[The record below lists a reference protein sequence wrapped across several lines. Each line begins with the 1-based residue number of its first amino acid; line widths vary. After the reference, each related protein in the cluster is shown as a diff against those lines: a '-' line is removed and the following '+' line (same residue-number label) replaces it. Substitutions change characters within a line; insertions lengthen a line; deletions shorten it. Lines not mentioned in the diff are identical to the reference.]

1 VTTRILI
8 ADDHPIVRFG
18 LSRLIDREADLTVVA
33 EAEDGTTAL
42 KLALELD
49 VDVVIIDVAMPRKTG
64 LQAAEEIARRRPDVR
79 VLMLS
84 MHDNDQYMLAAA
96 RAGASGY
103 MLKSDADEQIVA
115 ACRALLTSDEF
126 LAPPTAGSALRAQID
141 RARRAKDASGDVL
154 TRRELEVLK
163 LVAEGHSSRE
173 IADEL
178 TITVKTVDRHR
189 SNIMSKL
196 DVTDRVQLARHAIR
210 RGLIE
215 P

>member
-1 VTTRILI
+1 MTTRILI

>member
-1 VTTRILI
+1 
-8 ADDHPIVRFG
+8 
-18 LSRLIDREADLTVVA
+18 
-33 EAEDGTTAL
+33 
-42 KLALELD
+42 
-49 VDVVIIDVAMPRKTG
+49 
-64 LQAAEEIARRRPDVR
+64 
-79 VLMLS
+79 MLS

-141 RARRAKDASGDVL
+141 RARRAKGHSGDVL

>member
-1 VTTRILI
+1 VTRILI

-18 LSRLIDREADLTVVA
+18 LSRLIDREPDLTVVA
-33 EAEDGTTAL
+33 EAEDGTKAL

-49 VDVVIIDVAMPRKTG
+49 VDLVIIDVAMPRKTG
-64 LQAAEEIARRRPDVR
+64 LQTAEEISRRRPKVR
-79 VLMLS
+79 VLVLS
-84 MHDNDQYMLAAA
+84 MHDNEQYILAAA
-96 RAGASGY
+96 RAGAAGY
-103 MLKSDADEQIVA
+103 LLKSDADEQIVGV
-115 ACRALLTSDEF
+115 CRALLTSNEF
-126 LAPPTAGSALRAQID
+126 LAPPTAGAALRTQIE
-141 RARRAKDASGDVL
+141 RVRRAGDARSDIL

-178 TITVKTVDRHR
+178 IITVKTVDRHR